1 MYSPSL
7 DHKAAKC
14 GSLLVGHLVPH
25 GLAWHPWLQD
35 RLHLQ
40 QRTEH
45 ENSELPTLPRW
56 RLSIQQLLLRTI
68 ASDWNLNL
76 SCLTKC
82 NGPFLGTRCC
92 YWQQDSM
99 QVPLTTEESLYERRK
114 KLQSPKQDFS
124 RIESISSRQS
134 RNISKQYLFQDTCQY
149 LLFIQVANSSHP
161 PSDVH
166 DSRRRPWS
174 SSMAS
179 SHLPAIRSQDRSRAK
194 GRRWR
199 DLLFE
204 APGPARVNK
213 WGAAGG

>member
-1 MYSPSL
+1 MGLGWLGIRGSGIMGYPQFPGFSISFIHFPYFNSIPMYSPSL

-40 QRTEH
+40 QRTGH
-45 ENSELPTLPRW
+45 ENSELPTLPPW
-56 RLSIQQLLLRTI
+56 RLSIQQLLRTI

-76 SCLTKC
+76 SCLTKLTKC

-114 KLQSPKQDFS
+114 NYYNPQNKIF
-124 RIESISSRQS
+124 
-134 RNISKQYLFQDTCQY
+134 
-149 LLFIQVANSSHP
+149 
-161 PSDVH
+161 
-166 DSRRRPWS
+166 
-174 SSMAS
+174 
-179 SHLPAIRSQDRSRAK
+179 PA
-194 GRRWR
+194 
-199 DLLFE
+199 
-204 APGPARVNK
+204 
-213 WGAAGG
+213 